1 MNKFVDRLNNIFTSA
16 NVCKSH
22 GIDHAIAVMAHADLA
37 IKSKNYKISNRLK
50 DAVKL
55 AALLH
60 DADDRKFFPAH
71 KKYENL
77 KLVLHD
83 KPSSFVDLVVRM
95 VSLVSSAANADRI
108 PPDAVGK
115 EWMLIPRYADR
126 VEALGIIGVERCFQY
141 NKTKQRPMYVES
153 TLKAKSE
160 EEIFQIA
167 TEERYNAYVGNSNS
181 MIDHYYDKLLRISNV
196 PIDNNYLVQLARE
209 RQQVTIRFILY
220 FGSLEAMS
228 EKDVDQFIENEKL
241 NQLNQLK

>member
-22 GIDHAIAVMAHADLA
+22 GIDHAVAVMAHADLA
-37 IKSKNYKISNRLK
+37 IKSKNYNISNRLK

-71 KKYENL
+71 KNYENL

-83 KPSSFVDLVVRM
+83 KPTSFVDLVVRM

-108 PPDAVGK
+108 PADAVGK

-153 TLKAKSE
+153 TLKARSE
-160 EEIFQIA
+160 EEIFKIA
-167 TEERYNAYVGNSNS
+167 TEERYNAYVGNSDS

-196 PIDNNYLVQLARE
+196 PIDNDYLVQLARE

-220 FGSLEAMS
+220 FGSLDTMS

-241 NQLNQLK
+241 TQLK